1 MLASGTAGAYAY
13 SKVLSTQNAVTF
25 VFLTFDLGTLS
36 ALFTNPIW
44 VVKTRMLSTG
54 RTHPNA
60 YNSLSHGLVSLLR
73 EEGPRGLLRGMVP
86 ALFGVT
92 HGAVHFMFYE
102 KLKLWRLQKRR
113 GDVQEKILSENHKQ
127 VEALTNLDYL
137 TLSALSKVL
146 AGTLTY
152 PYQVI
157 RARLQ
162 TYDAGQ
168 QYKSA
173 RDVVAQIW
181 RREGT
186 MGFYKG

>member
-1 MLASGTAGAYAY
+1 
-13 SKVLSTQNAVTF
+13 
-25 VFLTFDLGTLS
+25 
-36 ALFTNPIW
+36 
-44 VVKTRMLSTG
+44 MLSTG
-54 RTHPNA
+54 RAHPNA
-60 YNSLSHGLVSLLR
+60 YNSLSHGLVSLLQA
-73 EEGPRGLLRGMVP
+73 EGPRGLLRGMVP

-113 GDVQEKILSENHKQ
+113 SVRGTLLESKQ
-127 VEALTNLDYL
+127 AEALTNWDYL

-168 QYKSA
+168 QYNSA

-181 RREGT
+181 RMEGAR
-186 MGFYKG
+186 GFYKG

>member
-1 MLASGTAGAYAY
+1 MDYLLASGTAGVY
-13 SKVLSTQNAVTF
+13 SRSTGAT
-25 VFLTFDLGTLS
+25 FLTFDLGSLS

-54 RTHPNA
+54 RAHPNA
-60 YNSLSHGLVSLLR
+60 YNSLSHGLVSLLQA
-73 EEGPRGLLRGMVP
+73 EGPRGLLRGMVP

-92 HGAVHFMFYE
+92 HGAVYFMFYE

-113 GDVQEKILSENHKQ
+113 GDMQGIHLENKKAK
-127 VEALTNLDYL
+127 VLTNWDYL

-168 QYKSA
+168 QYNSA

-181 RREGT
+181 RMEGAR
-186 MGFYKG
+186 GFYKG